1 MRSEQATVRLEPW
14 GPGLLPLLEQTMG
27 DAEMTRYLGGPE
39 DAAKLADRQAKY
51 ERLADSGEGRMFA
64 IVDVAS
70 GEPIGSVGYWD
81 KEWQGEDVYETGWFV
96 LPAFQGRGIAA
107 AGTLLAMRKAKRDG
121 KHRFIHAYPSI
132 ENLASNAIC
141 RKLGFTLQEEHEFEF
156 PPGHFMRC
164 NDWRYDLNELG
175 V

>member
-1 MRSEQATVRLEPW
+1 MRSEQVTVRLEPW

-27 DAEMTRYLGGPE
+27 DADMTRYLGGPE

-64 IVDVAS
+64 IVDARS

-81 KEWQGEDVYETGWFV
+81 KEWQGEGVYETGWFV
-96 LPAFQGRGIAA
+96 LPGFQGRGIAA
-107 AGTLLAMRKAKRDG
+107 SGTLMAMRKAKAGRQAPVRSCLSLDREPRIERD
-121 KHRFIHAYPSI
+121 
-132 ENLASNAIC
+132 
-141 RKLGFTLQEEHEFEF
+141 LQEARVHAAGGARVRVPAGTLHE
-156 PPGHFMRC
+156 
-164 NDWRYDLNELG
+164 